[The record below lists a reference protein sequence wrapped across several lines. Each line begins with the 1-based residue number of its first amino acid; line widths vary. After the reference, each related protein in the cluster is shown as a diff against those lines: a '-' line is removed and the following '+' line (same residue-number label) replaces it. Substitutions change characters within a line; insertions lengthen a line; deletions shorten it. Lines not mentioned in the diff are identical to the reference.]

1 MFYKEKKSKQHNLE
15 TFMCS
20 GHYQDSFFKP
30 FNSFSSAKKNV
41 KALAALP
48 IINLGLAL
56 HATLN
61 ALVLTT
67 FGLANLAI
75 GAATFDLKE
84 LKCGGA
90 NLKVGARCLVSALY
104 HAVSIINDTL
114 ETLVRLVTHSLATVA
129 LGVSKTAEAISECFN
144 PSSASSI

>member
-1 MFYKEKKSKQHNLE
+1 MFDIEKQTKKDNLIGL
-15 TFMCS
+15 MCS

-30 FNSFSSAKKNV
+30 FNSFSDAKKNV

-48 IINLGLAL
+48 ILNLANAL

-61 ALVLTT
+61 ALFLTI

-75 GAATFDLKE
+75 GAATFDLNE

-90 NLKVGARCLVSALY
+90 SLKDGARSLMGVLY
-104 HAVSIINDTL
+104 HAVSIITDTL
-114 ETLVRLVTHSLATVA
+114 GTLVRLVTHSLATVA
-129 LGVSKTAEAISECFN
+129 LGVSKTAEAISECFT
-144 PSSASSI
+144 PSTARSI